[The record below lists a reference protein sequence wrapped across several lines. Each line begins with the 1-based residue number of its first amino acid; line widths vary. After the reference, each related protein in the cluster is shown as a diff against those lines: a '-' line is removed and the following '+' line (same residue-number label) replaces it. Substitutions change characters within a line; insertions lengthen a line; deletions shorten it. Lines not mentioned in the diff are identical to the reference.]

1 MGSHERLPG
10 KPDGARADSQRRPAA
25 RVQLPLLDRL
35 IDDAPD
41 QPRDPVLSA
50 AEAMVLLRQAVRRD
64 MEALLNAHRPW
75 QPIPAGFA
83 ALKLS
88 PLGYGIPDVMA
99 ATLADPRRR
108 ESLRAEVEDT
118 IRRFEPR
125 FASVRV
131 GIVEN
136 QDKLE
141 ATLRLRIEAM
151 LRAEPAPE
159 PVAFDTMVDATTA
172 NVVVRARD
180 DV

>member
-1 MGSHERLPG
+1 MSGYRP
-10 KPDGARADSQRRPAA
+10 RADPRAEASRRAA

-35 IDDAPD
+35 LDDAPD
-41 QPRDPVLSA
+41 DPRDPGLSA
-50 AEAMVLLRQAVRRD
+50 TDAMLALRNAVRRD
-64 MEALLNAHRPW
+64 IEALLNARRPW
-75 QPIPAGFA
+75 LPLPPAYPS
-83 ALKLS
+83 LRVS

-108 ESLRAEVEDT
+108 ESLRADIEDT

-125 FASVRV
+125 FTSVRV
-131 GIVEN
+131 SIAASP
-136 QDKLE
+136 DKLE

-159 PVAFDTMVDATTA
+159 PVAFDTFMDANVDK
-172 NVVVRARD
+172 VVVRPSD